1 VTPILSRFFSQLIS
15 EVRRREIVSVVITY
29 AVVGWLVLQVAELT
43 FEPLGLP
50 KGGVRL
56 LIIISISGFPAVVF
70 LGWILDI
77 KSHGVMF
84 DLPLWQVEGAV
95 TQKQKKASRP
105 LALFLCLLVIL
116 VTWGFAIFLND
127 RIQPAAT
134 ETASLESE
142 SESKNDVNITDFPAN
157 SIAVLAFE
165 NFDGQPES
173 NYFADGL
180 AEEILNHLSSIR
192 ELNVA
197 ARSSSFRF
205 RGERVDIRE
214 VAQLLNVGHVLE
226 GSVRREGNRIRISA
240 QLIDGKEGFNAW
252 SKSYDRNLDDVF
264 AIQKEIASSV
274 VNELKIALS
283 VDSQN
288 RLQQTQSENIDAYIF
303 YLQGLEK
310 LRSSQD
316 AERIGTAN
324 KLFNQALSVDSSFS
338 RAYAGICEANLALY
352 VITNGID
359 DFTNAEVACEKA
371 QNLNLDSNSDVK
383 VALSRLYRVSGS
395 YQKAQEILLEAIAI
409 SPNDVD
415 AYIELG
421 EVYSAKEEFDEAEI
435 AFLRAI
441 DLKRNYWKAYEALA
455 NFYYT
460 KKQYNNSANT
470 YEIVSR
476 LTPDSSKGFL
486 GKGSAYWMLGDT
498 KKALQAYERSLEL
511 NPSRQAYTNL
521 GMFYYYAAQF
531 EQAVDM
537 QTKALG
543 FAKTD
548 HRIWGRLAESYR
560 FIPGQESESQYA
572 YKRAA
577 ELARDNLQVN
587 KEDWHT
593 RAILGLYLVH
603 LDNQAEGMKLLEQ
616 AIEQSRR
623 NPEILYF
630 KALALLQEDDTERA
644 VSLLQE
650 AVTLEQNYQQF
661 IVLDPDLKRLQNDP
675 RFMSLMPNSS
685 L

>member
-1 VTPILSRFFSQLIS
+1 VTLILSQFFNQFIS
-15 EVRRREIVSVVITY
+15 EIRRREVTSVVITY

-43 FEPLGLP
+43 FGPLGLP
-50 KGGVRL
+50 KGGIRL
-56 LIIISISGFPAVVF
+56 LIIIYIAGFPAVIF
-70 LGWILDI
+70 LAWILNLN
-77 KSHGVMF
+77 SQGVMF
-84 DLPLWQVEGAV
+84 DLPLWQVKGSV
-95 TQKQKKASRP
+95 TRQQKKASRP
-105 LALFLCLLVIL
+105 LALLLCLLVI
-116 VTWGFAIFLND
+116 VGTWGLVIILDN
-127 RIQPAAT
+127 RIQPAEVEVAT
-134 ETASLESE
+134 LQSQPEPKSGAVE
-142 SESKNDVNITDFPAN
+142 TDFPAN

-180 AEEILNHLSSIR
+180 AEEILNHLSGIR

-205 RGERVDIRE
+205 RGERVDVRE

-226 GSVRREGNRIRISA
+226 GSVRREGNRVRISA

-264 AIQKEIASSV
+264 AIQREIAFAV

-310 LRSSQD
+310 LRSSQH
-316 AERIGTAN
+316 AERINTAN
-324 KLFNQALSVDSSFS
+324 ALFNQALNLDPSFA
-338 RAYAGICEANLALY
+338 RAYAGICEANLVLY
-352 VITNGID
+352 EITNSVD
-359 DFTNAEVACEKA
+359 DFTNAEIACEKA
-371 QNLNLDSNSDVK
+371 QSLNIDSNSEVK
-383 VALSRLYRVSGS
+383 IALGRLYRVSGL
-395 YQKAQEILLEAIAI
+395 YQKAEDILLNAIAI
-409 SPNDVD
+409 SPTEVD

-421 EVYSAKEEFDEAEI
+421 EIYSAQKKFDNAEAS
-435 AFLRAI
+435 FLRAI

-460 KKQYNNSANT
+460 KEQYSDSANT
-470 YEIVSR
+470 YEIVAR
-476 LTPDSSKGFL
+476 LTPDSSKGYL

-498 KKALQAYERSLEL
+498 KRALQAYERSLEL

-521 GMFYYYAAQF
+521 GMFYYYAGQF

-537 QTKALG
+537 QLKALE
-543 FAKTD
+543 FAETD
-548 HRIWGRLAESYR
+548 HRVWGRLAESYR
-560 FIPGQESESQYA
+560 FIPAQESESQYA

-577 ELARDNLQVN
+577 ELARDNLQIN

-603 LDNQAEGMKLLEQ
+603 LGEQAEGMNLLEA
-616 AIEQSRR
+616 AIEQSQR

-630 KALALLQEDDTERA
+630 NALAVLQEDDTEQA
-644 VSLLQE
+644 IKLLEE
-650 AVTLEQNYQQF
+650 AIALEQYYKQF
-661 IVLDPDLKRLQNDP
+661 IALDPDLKRLQDEP
-675 RFMSLMPNSS
+675 RFISLMPTAE
-685 L
+685 

>member
-1 VTPILSRFFSQLIS
+1 M
-15 EVRRREIVSVVITY
+15 SVVITY

-56 LIIISISGFPAVVF
+56 LIIISITGFPAVVF
-70 LGWILDI
+70 LAWILDV
-77 KSHGVMF
+77 KPHGVMF

-105 LALFLCLLVIL
+105 LAFLLFLLVIMG
-116 VTWGFAIFLND
+116 TWGFAIFLDD
-127 RIQPAAT
+127 RIQPAAID
-134 ETASLESE
+134 TASPESE
-142 SESKNDVNITDFPAN
+142 SNNDAKITDFPAN

-214 VAQLLNVGHVLE
+214 IAQLLNVGHVLE

-264 AIQKEIASSV
+264 AIQKEIAFSV

-316 AERIGTAN
+316 AERIGIAN
-324 KLFNQALSVDSSFS
+324 KLFNQALSIDSAFS

-352 VITNGID
+352 VITNAVN
-359 DFTNAEVACEKA
+359 DFTNAEIACEKA
-371 QNLNLDSNSDVK
+371 QSLNVDGNSDVK

-395 YQKAQEILLEAIAI
+395 YQKAEEILLEAVAT
-409 SPNDVD
+409 SPNEVD

-421 EVYSAKEEFDEAEI
+421 EVYSAKKESDKAEV

-455 NFYYT
+455 HFYYT
-460 KKQYNNSANT
+460 KEQYSNAANT
-470 YEIVSR
+470 YEIVAR
-476 LTPDSSKGFL
+476 LTPDSSKGYL
-486 GKGSAYWMLGDT
+486 GKGTAYWMLGDT

-531 EQAVDM
+531 EQAAGM
-537 QTKALG
+537 QAKALE
-543 FAKTD
+543 FAETD
-548 HRIWGRLAESYR
+548 HRIWGRLAESNR
-560 FIPGQESESQYA
+560 FIPGQESESLYA

-603 LDNQAEGMKLLEQ
+603 LDKQVEGMRLLDL
-616 AIEQSRR
+616 AIEQSQR

-630 KALALLQEDDTERA
+630 KALALLQENDTERA
-644 VSLLQE
+644 VTLLQE

-661 IVLDPDLKRLQNDP
+661 IALDPDLKRLQNDP
-675 RFMSLMPNSS
+675 RFMSLMPNSK

>member
-1 VTPILSRFFSQLIS
+1 M
-15 EVRRREIVSVVITY
+15 
-29 AVVGWLVLQVAELT
+29 WLVLQVAELT
-43 FEPLGLP
+43 FDPLGLP
-50 KGGVRL
+50 KGGIRL
-56 LIIISISGFPAVVF
+56 LIIISIAGFPAVVF
-70 LGWILDI
+70 LAWILDL
-77 KSHGVMF
+77 KSQGVMF

-95 TQKQKKASRP
+95 TRQQKKASRP
-105 LALFLCLLVIL
+105 LALLLCLLVI
-116 VTWGFAIFLND
+116 VGTWGLVIILDN
-127 RIQPAAT
+127 RIQPAEVEVT
-134 ETASLESE
+134 TLQSQFEPKSDTVE
-142 SESKNDVNITDFPAN
+142 TDFPAN

-180 AEEILNHLSSIR
+180 AEEILNHLSGIR

-205 RGERVDIRE
+205 RGERVDVRE
-214 VAQLLNVGHVLE
+214 VARLLNVGHVLE
-226 GSVRREGNRIRISA
+226 GSVRREGNRVRISA

-264 AIQKEIASSV
+264 AIQREIALAV

-310 LRSSQD
+310 LRSSQH
-316 AERIGTAN
+316 AERINTAN
-324 KLFNQALSVDSSFS
+324 ALFNQALNIDPAFA

-352 VITNGID
+352 EITNNVD
-359 DFTNAEVACEKA
+359 DFTNAEIACEKA
-371 QNLNLDSNSDVK
+371 QNLNIDSNSEVK
-383 VALSRLYRVSGS
+383 IALGRLYRVRGL
-395 YQKAQEILLEAIAI
+395 YQKAEDILLNAIAI
-409 SPNDVD
+409 SPAEVD

-421 EVYSAKEEFDEAEI
+421 EIYSAQKKFGNAETS
-435 AFLRAI
+435 FLRAI

-460 KKQYNNSANT
+460 TEQYSDSANT
-470 YEIVSR
+470 YEIVAR
-476 LTPDSSKGFL
+476 LTPDSSKGYL

-498 KKALQAYERSLEL
+498 KRALQAYERSLEL

-521 GMFYYYAAQF
+521 GMFYYYAGQF
-531 EQAVDM
+531 EQAVGM
-537 QTKALG
+537 QLKALE
-543 FAKTD
+543 FAETD
-548 HRIWGRLAESYR
+548 HRVWGRLAESYR
-560 FIPGQESESQYA
+560 FIPAQESESQYA

-577 ELARDNLQVN
+577 ELARDNLQIN

-603 LDNQAEGMKLLEQ
+603 LDEQAEGMNLLEA
-616 AIEQSRR
+616 AIEQSQR

-630 KALALLQEDDTERA
+630 KALAVLQEDDTEQA
-644 VSLLQE
+644 IKLLEE
-650 AVTLEQNYQQF
+650 AIALEHYYKQF
-661 IVLDPDLKRLQNDP
+661 IALDPDLKRLQDDP
-675 RFMSLMPNSS
+675 RFISLMPTAE
-685 L
+685 

>member
-1 VTPILSRFFSQLIS
+1 
-15 EVRRREIVSVVITY
+15 
-29 AVVGWLVLQVAELT
+29 VGWLVLQVAELT

-56 LIIISISGFPAVVF
+56 LIIISIAGFPAVIF
-70 LGWILDI
+70 LAWILDV
-77 KSHGVMF
+77 KSQGVMF
-84 DLPLWQVEGAV
+84 DLPLWHVEGEV
-95 TQKQKKASRP
+95 TRQQKKASRP
-105 LALFLCLLVIL
+105 LTLFLCLLIIVG
-116 VTWGFAIFLND
+116 TWGLVIFLND
-127 RIQPAAT
+127 KIQPAEVEITSLQSGQKSDTT
-134 ETASLESE
+134 EA
-142 SESKNDVNITDFPAN
+142 NFPTN

-165 NFDGQPES
+165 NFDGQPETD
-173 NYFADGL
+173 YFADGL
-180 AEEILNHLSSIR
+180 AEEILNHLSGIR

-205 RGERVDIRE
+205 RGERVDVRE

-226 GSVRREGNRIRISA
+226 GSVRREGNRVRISA

-264 AIQKEIASSV
+264 AIQREIAFAV

-310 LRSSQD
+310 IRSSQD
-316 AERIGTAN
+316 AERISTAN
-324 KLFNQALSVDSSFS
+324 KLFNQALNIDPTFS

-352 VITNGID
+352 QITNGVD
-359 DFTNAEVACEKA
+359 DFTHAEIACEKA
-371 QNLNLDSNSDVK
+371 QSLNTDSNSEVK
-383 VALSRLYRVSGS
+383 VVLGRLYRVRGL
-395 YQKAQEILLEAIAI
+395 YQKAEDILLEVIAI
-409 SPNDVD
+409 SPTEVD

-421 EVYSAKEEFDEAEI
+421 EIYSAQKKFDKAG
-435 AFLRAI
+435 ASFLRAI

-460 KKQYNNSANT
+460 QEKYSDSANT
-470 YEIVSR
+470 YEIVAR

-498 KKALQAYERSLEL
+498 KQALQAYERSLEL

-521 GMFYYYAAQF
+521 GMFYYYAGQF
-531 EQAVDM
+531 EQAVKM
-537 QTKALG
+537 QLEALE
-543 FAKTD
+543 FAETD
-548 HRIWGRLAESYR
+548 HRVWGRLAESYR
-560 FIPGQESESQYA
+560 FIPAQESESQYA

-577 ELARDNLQVN
+577 ELARDNLQIN
-587 KEDWHT
+587 KEDWRT

-603 LDNQAEGMKLLEQ
+603 LGDQAEGMNLLKI

-630 KALALLQEDDTERA
+630 KALAVLQEDDTEQA
-644 VSLLQE
+644 ITLLQE
-650 AVTLEQNYQQF
+650 TVAIEQYYQQF
-661 IVLDPDLKRLQNDP
+661 IALDPDLKRLKDDP
-675 RFMSLMPNSS
+675 RFISLMPAVEQ
-685 L
+685 

>member
-1 VTPILSRFFSQLIS
+1 
-15 EVRRREIVSVVITY
+15 
-29 AVVGWLVLQVAELT
+29 VLQVAGLT

-56 LIIISISGFPAVVF
+56 LIIISIAGFPSVIF
-70 LGWILDI
+70 LAWILDI
-77 KSHGVMF
+77 KSQGVMF
-84 DLPLWQVEGAV
+84 DLPLWQVEGAI
-95 TQKQKKASRP
+95 TQKHKKASRP

-116 VTWGFAIFLND
+116 GTWGFAIFLDD
-127 RIQPAAT
+127 RIQPAAIDT
-134 ETASLESE
+134 TSPQSE
-142 SESKNDVNITDFPAN
+142 SNNDAKITDFPAN

-264 AIQKEIASSV
+264 AIQKEIALAV

-324 KLFNQALSVDSSFS
+324 KLFNQALFIDSSFS

-352 VITNGID
+352 VITNSID

-371 QNLNLDSNSDVK
+371 QNLNIDSNSDVK

-395 YQKAQEILLEAIAI
+395 YQKAEEILLEAIVI
-409 SPNDVD
+409 SPNEVD

-421 EVYSAKEEFDEAEI
+421 EVYSAKKEFDKAEVT
-435 AFLRAI
+435 FLRAI
-441 DLKRNYWKAYEALA
+441 ELKRNYWKAYEALA
-455 NFYYT
+455 HFYYT
-460 KKQYNNSANT
+460 KEQYRDAANT
-470 YEIVSR
+470 YEIVAR
-476 LTPDSSKGFL
+476 LTPDSSKGYL

-498 KKALQAYERSLEL
+498 QKALQAYERSLEL

-521 GMFYYYAAQF
+521 GMFYYYAGKF
-531 EQAVDM
+531 EQAADM
-537 QTKALG
+537 QKKALG
-543 FAKTD
+543 FAEAD
-548 HRIWGRLAESYR
+548 HRVWGRLAESYR

-577 ELARDNLQVN
+577 ELARENLQIN
-587 KEDWHT
+587 NEDWHT
-593 RAILGLYLVH
+593 RAILGLYLVY
-603 LDNQAEGMKLLEQ
+603 LGEQTKGVKLLDE
-616 AIEQSRR
+616 AIIQSGR

-630 KALALLQEDDTERA
+630 KALAVLQEGDTERA
-644 VSLLQE
+644 ITLLQE
-650 AVTLEQNYQQF
+650 AVTLEQYYRQF
-661 IVLDPDLKRLQNDP
+661 IALDPDLRRLQNDL
-675 RFMSLMPNSS
+675 RFMSLMPIAKE
-685 L
+685 